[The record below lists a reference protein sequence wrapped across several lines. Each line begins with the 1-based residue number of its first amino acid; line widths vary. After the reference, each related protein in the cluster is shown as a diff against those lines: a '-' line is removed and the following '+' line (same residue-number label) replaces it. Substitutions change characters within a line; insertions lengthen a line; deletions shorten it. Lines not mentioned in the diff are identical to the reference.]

1 MSTNPTRPCPLCD
14 AMESSVTF
22 PYRTRFNEVQ
32 FNYLKCSACSSV
44 FVDPVPD
51 SSTFAKMYAK
61 AHYHDLHYK
70 GIEGGVYSEAATAV
84 KEYLLPGATV
94 LDYGC
99 GIGAFMKALVR
110 EGFIPYGV
118 EFDEAAA
125 RYAGQNANCQ
135 TFSLDQFV
143 VLSEMREIP
152 KFDAIHLGD
161 VLEHLPDPA
170 RVLRNLLGHLKHDG
184 ILFVEGPLEI
194 NPSLVYWAARAVGW
208 VKRVLKFRFVARD
221 APTHLFR
228 TDARHQL
235 EFFRRIEPRL
245 VLLSWSVYETGWPY
259 TSGGAIKRAIAG
271 AARLISGR
279 RLFGLIWGNRF
290 RGVFRLHL

>member
-194 NPSLVYWAARAVGW
+194 KPKSSLLGCSSRWLGQTSIKVSICRTRRAYSPFSDRCKTSIRIFSTHRAASCFVVVVCLRNWLALYQWWCNQASDSRRGKID
-208 VKRVLKFRFVARD
+208 KRKA
-221 APTHLFR
+221 T
-228 TDARHQL
+228 
-235 EFFRRIEPRL
+235 
-245 VLLSWSVYETGWPY
+245 
-259 TSGGAIKRAIAG
+259 
-271 AARLISGR
+271 
-279 RLFGLIWGNRF
+279 IWINMG
-290 RGVFRLHL
+290 